1 MGEGQCFRRRL
12 ATVLGLLWLASSAEF
27 YDRNDC
33 FALCNRLASLAKQR
47 RDGRGFLPSIAMLS
61 NELFGGSGPKRSL
74 IRSMALLGDDDEP
87 PELDLEQEWDHGR

>member
-1 MGEGQCFRRRL
+1 
-12 ATVLGLLWLASSAEF
+12 
-27 YDRNDC
+27 
-33 FALCNRLASLAKQR
+33 
-47 RDGRGFLPSIAMLS
+47 MLS